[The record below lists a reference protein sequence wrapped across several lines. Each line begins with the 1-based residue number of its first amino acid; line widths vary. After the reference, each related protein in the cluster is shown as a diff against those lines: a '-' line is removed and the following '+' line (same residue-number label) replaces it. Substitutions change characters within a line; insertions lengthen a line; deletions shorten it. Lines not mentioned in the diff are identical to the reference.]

1 MSDTDL
7 ATAYRGYIACLN
19 DRELDRLGNFVD
31 WDVDYNGERIG
42 LIGYR
47 TMLEGNYRDIPDVR
61 FHIQILVADASSV
74 ASRLD
79 FDCTPVSRFL
89 DLDIDGRRVS
99 FCENVI
105 YEYEDGKIRRVW
117 SVIDKAAIEAQLSH
131 PPSAAWA
138 IPCWS
143 NRARAAFKWARC
155 TLVHPVERLKK

>member
-7 ATAYRGYIACLN
+7 ASAYRGYIACL
-19 DRELDRLGNFVD
+19 DRLGNFVD
-31 WDVDYNGERIG
+31 RDVDYNGERIG

-61 FHIQILVADASSV
+61 FNIQLLVADASSV

-79 FDCTPVSRFL
+79 FDCSPVSRFL
-89 DLDIDGRRVS
+89 DLDIDGLRVS

-131 PPSAAWA
+131 PDS
-138 IPCWS
+138 
-143 NRARAAFKWARC
+143 
-155 TLVHPVERLKK
+155 

>member
-7 ATAYRGYIACLN
+7 ASAYRGYIACLN
-19 DRELDRLGNFVD
+19 DRDLDRLGNFVD
-31 WDVDYNGERIG
+31 RDVDYNGERIG

-89 DLDIDGRRVS
+89 DLDINGRRVS

-131 PPSAAWA
+131 PDS
-138 IPCWS
+138 
-143 NRARAAFKWARC
+143 
-155 TLVHPVERLKK
+155 